1 MITED
6 EARSALRMAEL
17 MVKNGVDRGCPK
29 SPATPLEKHAFEL
42 GRVSVLR
49 WVLDNL
55 RTTTWVDAQMV
66 KPDLPVEPTT

>member
-29 SPATPLEKHAFEL
+29 SPTTPLEKHAFEL

-49 WVLDNL
+49 WVCPEEKAD
-55 RTTTWVDAQMV
+55 DAT
-66 KPDLPVEPTT
+66 KTA

>member
-29 SPATPLEKHAFEL
+29 SPTTPLEKHAFEL

-49 WVLDNL
+49 WVCPE
-55 RTTTWVDAQMV
+55 V
-66 KPDLPVEPTT
+66 PDENKLP

>member
-17 MVKNGVDRGCPK
+17 MVKNGVDRGCPTC
-29 SPATPLEKHAFEL
+29 PTTQLEKHAFEL

-49 WVLDNL
+49 WVCPEEK
-55 RTTTWVDAQMV
+55 VDDS
-66 KPDLPVEPTT
+66 KKTD